1 MSSILLKWG
10 IFNALRL
17 TKMDNIQYSNMFD
30 RCNSGGRDPIG
41 AAISRQ

>member
-17 TKMDNIQYSNMFD
+17 TEMVNIQYSNMFD
-30 RCNSGGRDPIG
+30 HCNSGGRDPMC